1 MNKIIII
8 LLILPFISSDLI
20 TCNNTEIT
28 PKSKEQCY
36 NMETL
41 IDGNDCCFAD
51 LTFEISDIKETRA
64 FCIEYK
70 SGTDIE
76 LFKKEIIEYFLGFG
90 IKCNVNAASCPHEH
104 HEPIITSSSYLKIGF
119 LLIFILLI

>member
-20 TCNNTEIT
+20 TCNNTMIT
-28 PKSKEQCY
+28 PKSKEECY

-51 LTFEISDIKETRA
+51 LTFELYDNKLTRA

-76 LFKKEIIEYFLGFG
+76 KFKKEIKDYFSYQG
-90 IKCNVNAASCPHEH
+90 IKCNINAASCPHEH